1 MLGVRRL
8 TDCLYS
14 RIANKIL
21 TGFLGSGQYLIV
33 ASFYIERSI
42 GHIVLS
48 ILEGALMILPGL
60 TYLDAQVVYATPF
73 LNTHNERNQGL
84 NEFCFRDA
92 SLIEAWFILAH
103 HGYNSSNI
111 SISPADS
118 KAGHIVA
125 QRLFFLD
132 IHHQSTLVVSEGR
145 LSDGCSFAEGF
156 LGELVTIEMLL
167 RLGGVGQ
174 DLITAAIDIAGDVV
188 FVFFH

>member
-1 MLGVRRL
+1 ML
-8 TDCLYS
+8 
-14 RIANKIL
+14 
-21 TGFLGSGQYLIV
+21 
-33 ASFYIERSI
+33 
-42 GHIVLS
+42 
-48 ILEGALMILPGL
+48 LPGRV
-60 TYLDAQVVYATPF
+60 YLDAEIVKATSF
-73 LNTHNERNQGL
+73 LNTTDKGKQGL

-111 SISPADS
+111 SSSPAGG
-118 KAGHIVA
+118 KAGHVVA

-132 IHHQSTLVVSEGR
+132 IHHQPTLIAGEGR

-174 DLITAAIDIAGDVV
+174 DLITAAIDIEGDVV